1 MPLFFFLRKKER
13 QKTIF
18 FLFFA
23 IAQPINCLGSNT
35 LGRFYSHALPVAR
48 LLLNKKTVTQKNCFL
63 YVTDSCLPKECEIN
77 PYKESYEYQ
86 RDDGAH

>member
-35 LGRFYSHALPVAR
+35 LARFYSHALPVAR
-48 LLLNKKTVTQKNCFL
+48 LLLNKKNCNAEELLPLRYRFL
-63 YVTDSCLPKECEIN
+63 LT
-77 PYKESYEYQ
+77 
-86 RDDGAH
+86 